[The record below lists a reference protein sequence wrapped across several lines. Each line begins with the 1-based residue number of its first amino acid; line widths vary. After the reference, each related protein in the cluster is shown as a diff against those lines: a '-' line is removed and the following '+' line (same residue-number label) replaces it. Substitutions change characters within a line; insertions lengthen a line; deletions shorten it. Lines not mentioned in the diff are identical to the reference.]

1 MLAAVFGILS
11 ALLMFAF
18 LNSRGGDGGSDN
30 ALKADG
36 TATDVVVVARDV
48 QVGQTI
54 TSDML
59 TSASIPM
66 GLQLTGHFA
75 DSKDIVGKVATA
87 PLYAGEQVLA
97 SKVTTFEGQT
107 TLSYKVP
114 PGMRALGLMVP
125 HEAWIVGGLPQ
136 PGDRVDV
143 MGITTFTK
151 TDPLTGKDRPD
162 IVAGL
167 IAQDVEVLAVG
178 QHLVKF
184 IPNTDASKNGAP
196 GGTANASTQP
206 ATGAAPAT
214 TGGSE
219 GATKDGAKG
228 SEDTYEKSISI
239 TLALPPDLA
248 AKVAIIDAMKDD
260 EAQWRL
266 IVRRKGEDDPITGQQ
281 AWTMDDVF
289 TFTSKK
295 K

>member
-18 LNSRGGDGGSDN
+18 LNSRGGDGGIDS
-30 ALKADG
+30 ALKADS

-59 TSASIPM
+59 TSASIPTA
-66 GLQLTGHFA
+66 LQITGHFS

-87 PLYAGEQVLA
+87 PLYAGEQVIA
-97 SKVTTFEGQT
+97 GKVTTFEGQT

-114 PGMRALGLMVP
+114 TGMRAISLVVP
-125 HEAWIVGGLPQ
+125 HEAWITAGLPQ

-143 MGITTFTK
+143 LGITTFTK

-184 IPNTDASKNGAP
+184 IPNTDASKNGAQA
-196 GGTANASTQP
+196 GTASS

-219 GATKDGAKG
+219 GASKDSAKG
-228 SEDTYEKSISI
+228 SDDTYEKSISV

-260 EAQWRL
+260 EGQFRL
-266 IVRRKGEDDPITGQQ
+266 IVRRKGEDEPVTGQQ
-281 AWTMDDVF
+281 AWTMDEAF

>member
-18 LNSRGGDGGSDN
+18 LNSRGGDGSGIDK
-30 ALKADG
+30 ALQGDG
-36 TATDVVVVARDV
+36 TASSIVVVAKDIK
-48 QVGQTI
+48 VGQEI

-59 TSASIPM
+59 TSASVPT

-75 DSKDIVGKVATA
+75 DTKDIVGKVATA
-87 PLYAGEQVLA
+87 PMFAGEQVLA
-97 SKVTTFEGQT
+97 AKVTTFEGQT

-114 PGMRALGLMVP
+114 AGMRALGLMVP

-143 MGITTFTK
+143 VGITTLTK
-151 TDPLTGKDRPD
+151 TDPLTGKDVPD
-162 IVAGL
+162 ITAGI
-167 IAQDVEVLAVG
+167 IAQDIEVLAVG

-184 IPNTDASKNGAP
+184 IPNTDTEKKAAQ
-196 GGTANASTQP
+196 GGSSTGDT
-206 ATGAAPAT
+206 TGAAASASPSSD
-214 TGGSE
+214 GS
-219 GATKDGAKG
+219 GASTDP
-228 SEDTYEKSISI
+228 SSDTYEKSISV
-239 TLALPPDLA
+239 TLALSPELA

-266 IVRRKGEDDPITGQQ
+266 IVRKKGEDDPISGQQ
-281 AWTMDDVF
+281 SWTLDDAF
-289 TFTSKK
+289 TFNKK